1 MELTCLAKKK
11 EVSNLVRRG
20 DEAGST
26 EGAILDR
33 AMEVKRARMWT
44 LEGWFA
50 LRMTYNTC
58 LL

>member
-33 AMEVKRARMWT
+33 AMEVKRARM
-44 LEGWFA
+44 
-50 LRMTYNTC
+50 
-58 LL
+58 